1 MQQQNLANCDAL
13 TGVSVIVPLF
23 NEEAVVPELIAHLNT
38 LAAEQIVIV
47 DGGSQD
53 ATRDLLRDSGFYVID
68 GPTGRAKQMNA
79 GAEIATQDMLLFL
92 HADTRL
98 PESYKVEL
106 EKANAWGRFDVQFAS
121 ASKFMK
127 VVAFFINLRSR
138 ISCIPT
144 GDQAIF
150 IDRSV
155 FLTIGGYPELPLM
168 EDVAISKYLRQLH
181 RPYSSRERVITSA
194 RRWESNGITTTI
206 VKMWWFRL
214 AYFLGVSPLK
224 LKQGYDD
231 VR

>member
-1 MQQQNLANCDAL
+1 MNM
-13 TGVSVIVPLF
+13 G
-23 NEEAVVPELIAHLNT
+23 
-38 LAAEQIVIV
+38 
-47 DGGSQD
+47 
-53 ATRDLLRDSGFYVID
+53 
-68 GPTGRAKQMNA
+68 AK
-79 GAEIATQDMLLFL
+79 IATQEMLLFL

-98 PESYKVEL
+98 PKSYRAEL

-127 VVAFFINLRSR
+127 VIAFFINLRSR
-138 ISCIPT
+138 ISCVAT

-155 FLTIGGYPELPLM
+155 FLAIGGYPELPLM
-168 EDVAISKYLRQLH
+168 EDVAISKCLRQLH
-181 RPYSSRERVITSA
+181 HPFNSRERVITSA
-194 RRWESNGITTTI
+194 RRWETNGITTTI
-206 VKMWWFRL
+206 VKMWWFRF